1 MFGSLLLHTNSLNIL
16 TGATKVMRLSSLQV
30 CKCSN
35 EICLQLYEKEQLTDS
50 SYLHIHG
57 FVLCMLQCSIIQQKS
72 VLPFIISVLSITG

>member
-57 FVLCMLQCSIIQQKS
+57 FVLACFNAALFSKN
-72 VLPFIISVLSITG
+72 LFYLS